1 MARSQVQQLFQASL
15 ESHTSV
21 DEAAFAGGIE
31 SMEAAMLSVEE
42 GRQEMDSANT
52 DVDEMVEIAEGLE
65 SIVVAVEA
73 TQEDGGLDARS
84 AQMMQL
90 AVGGYTSRLGLE
102 AADVTPSLEA
112 FGGDSGR
119 LSATTVSVEE
129 IGKTVRNIWNAI
141 KQAIQRAIKATADF
155 FAKIFGGVDKVISRI
170 DAMEKQVKDLKGTAS
185 GKMSVSGAQFLHV
198 GGKVEAGDI
207 LTGLKTLD
215 SVAAMAYGDYLKS
228 AEDYYKTV
236 ADKFK
241 DGGLQKAEDESKA
254 DAAAAETDV
263 AAEKAGAKL
272 EAWKTKEFS
281 GGKVFHAEG
290 EKTIPAMADGT
301 KAPQGAVEIGVPSTS
316 ELESILKTS
325 KAIAERIK
333 GAKDNQA
340 RFAKAREDAM
350 KEAEGFV
357 KSAEGNRL
365 GKAWSQAKA
374 NVLLRKAQRD
384 LTRPVSQVTS
394 HSFSS
399 VRAALGL
406 VEAAVK
412 QYGGDKKDDK
422 KDAAAAE

>member
-1 MARSQVQQLFQASL
+1 MARSQVQQLFKASL
-15 ESHTSV
+15 ESHNTV
-21 DEAAFAGGIE
+21 DESALAGGID

-42 GRQEMDSANT
+42 ERQEMDAANS

-65 SIVVAVEA
+65 SIVASVEA
-73 TQEDGGLDARS
+73 TQEEGGLDAQS

-90 AVGGYTSRLGLE
+90 AVGAYTRRLGLE
-102 AADVTPSLEA
+102 ATDVTPALES

-170 DAMEKQVKDLKGTAS
+170 DALEKKVKDLKGSAS
-185 GKMSVSGAQFLHV
+185 GKMKVSGAQFLHV
-198 GGKVEAGDI
+198 GGKVEAKDI
-207 LTGLKTLD
+207 LGGLKELD
-215 SVAAMAYGDYLKS
+215 HVANMAYGDYLK
-228 AEDYYKTV
+228 AAQDYYKSV

-241 DGGLQKAEDESKA
+241 SSDVQKSDDEGKA
-254 DAAAAETDV
+254 DEAAQEADKAAE
-263 AAEKAGAKL
+263 EAGKKL
-272 EAWKTKEFS
+272 EPWKTREFS
-281 GGKVFHAEG
+281 GGKIFRAEDA
-290 EKTIPAMADGT
+290 KAIPALTDGT
-301 KAPQGAVEIGVPSTS
+301 KAPAGSPEIGVPSTS
-316 ELESILKTS
+316 ELQEMLKLS

-333 GAKDNQA
+333 GAKDTQK
-340 RFAKAREDAM
+340 RFASAREDAM

-357 KSAEGNRL
+357 KAAEGNRL

-394 HSFSS
+394 HSFSTVRS
-399 VRAALGL
+399 VLGL
-406 VEAAVK
+406 VEAATK
-412 QYGGDKKDDK
+412 QYSEGGKD
-422 KDAAAAE
+422 EE